1 MVSTGMREREIKGER
16 EREKKRERE
25 REWGERKRER
35 ERGRERDRKTR
46 ECLHSRWPSQGP
58 AQAELSRLKKKS
70 LSPLFSWKVPQALK
84 THMDANYVLISILSA
99 PEVSVNNTH
108 PRSQLSVI

>member
-1 MVSTGMREREIKGER
+1 VPRRQEMVSTGMREREIKGER

-58 AQAELSRLKKKS
+58 AQAELSTIKPSDSCLVTVGNGLKG
-70 LSPLFSWKVPQALK
+70 LAYWLLILGVP
-84 THMDANYVLISILSA
+84 
-99 PEVSVNNTH
+99 
-108 PRSQLSVI
+108 